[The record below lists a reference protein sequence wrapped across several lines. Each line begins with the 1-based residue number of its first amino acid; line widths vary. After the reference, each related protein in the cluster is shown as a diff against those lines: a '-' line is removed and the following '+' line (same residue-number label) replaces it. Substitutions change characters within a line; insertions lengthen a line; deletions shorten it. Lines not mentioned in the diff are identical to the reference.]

1 MKPSRYNHLIRRRS
15 RTQLLY
21 NCVRRSFLPLDQ
33 VQAAIYGGLQMP
45 LTRNIMNFKDPAVEQ
60 AMRLLTDGGFLAE
73 EQADE
78 MQELELASNLFRFS
92 PRRLDL
98 WIGLTTRCDQNC
110 PGCPYRGGAKDLSP
124 KAMEVIKSLVLERP
138 GLKEL
143 SVTFWGGEPA
153 LAWPLA
159 LELKEWLDETCRKLN
174 AQAVCNLIT
183 NGGPGHLPAILK
195 NKKIKPGLI
204 YASLGSGAS
213 MSDPSL
219 RTIYLD
225 SLAGLAENRGLL
237 PAGAAVKIIPGKPS
251 GSLCRNLA
259 GFCQSAPR
267 FSDEETD
274 VLKSL
279 VNSGFEVMNLPRPK
293 PVCCQAADPQS
304 FIVDPEG
311 NIYKCWNDAVR
322 PENRINERLND
333 PFSPQLFK
341 WMAWNPYRQQH
352 CRICGLLPW
361 CLGGCLDQPPDED
374 CGLWHY
380 SRGDILK
387 LLALEYEKR
396 TK

>member
-15 RTQLLY
+15 RPQLLY

-45 LTRNIMNFKDPAVEQ
+45 ITRNLMNFNDPAVEQ
-60 AMRLLTDGGFLAE
+60 TMQLLTDGGFLAE

-92 PRRLDL
+92 SRRLDL

-110 PGCPYRGGAKDLSP
+110 PGCPHHEKPRDLGPQAIGAIKD
-124 KAMEVIKSLVLERP
+124 LVLEHSDLR
-138 GLKEL
+138 EI
-143 SVTFWGGEPA
+143 SVTFWGGEPS

-159 LELKEWLDETCRKLN
+159 LEMKEWLDKACRELN
-174 AQAVCNLIT
+174 AHAVYHVIT
-183 NGGPGHLPAILK
+183 NGGPGHLPAIVRDKQNRPDLLFI
-195 NKKIKPGLI
+195 N
-204 YASLGSGAS
+204 LGSGETVN
-213 MSDPSL
+213 DPSL
-219 RTIYLD
+219 RTVYLT
-225 SLAGLAENRGLL
+225 SLAGMEENRNKLL
-237 PAGAAVKIIPGKPS
+237 PSAAVKVIPGKPS
-251 GSLCRNLA
+251 EKLCRNLT

-267 FSDEETD
+267 FSDDETD
-274 VLKSL
+274 ILKGL
-279 VNSGFEVMNLPRPK
+279 VNSGFEILNLPRPK
-293 PVCCQAADPQS
+293 PLCCQAADPQS

-311 NIYKCWNDAVR
+311 NIYKCWNDVGR
-322 PENRINERLND
+322 TENRINEKMND

-361 CLGGCLDQPPDED
+361 CLGGCLAQPPDED

-380 SRGDILK
+380 SRSDILK
-387 LLALEYEKR
+387 LLALEHEKR